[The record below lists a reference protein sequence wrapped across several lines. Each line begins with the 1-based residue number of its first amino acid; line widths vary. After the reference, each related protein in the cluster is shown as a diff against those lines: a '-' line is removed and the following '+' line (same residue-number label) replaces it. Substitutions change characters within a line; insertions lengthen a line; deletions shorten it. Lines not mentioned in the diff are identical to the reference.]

1 MTNNYEIEWIPDL
14 LDQLKSVQGLDTNL
28 LSDIMLAQA
37 CLHANL
43 SLKPVKKIKKKKK
56 KKIRKKKTQKGPPYT
71 VNVEIA
77 GTLPRNLTNRAFLA
91 AVRPMFEDI
100 QDCNLVFV
108 SCNRMNNG
116 TYCYNFTGKCP
127 IHRRIHDG
135 GARIWQLKQHPK
147 SDWCGFKCW
156 FHDSYQKLYAN
167 PILTDI

>member
-1 MTNNYEIEWIPDL
+1 MTNHYEIEWIPDL
-14 LDQLKSVQGLDTNL
+14 LDQLKSVQGLDTAL

-37 CLHANL
+37 CLHAKI
-43 SLKPVKKIKKKKK
+43 SLKPKKKIKKKKK
-56 KKIRKKKTQKGPPYT
+56 RKKIQKGPPYRVLLT
-71 VNVEIA
+71 IS
-77 GTLPRNLTNRAFLA
+77 GTLPRNLTSRAFEA
-91 AVRPMFEDI
+91 AVIPMFEDI
-100 QDCNLVFV
+100 QDCVLDFV

-147 SDWCGFKCW
+147 SEWCGFKCW

-167 PILTDI
+167 PILCDI